1 MPGQKTI
8 RGDEHVASSAE
19 PHTAG
24 AGEPRRVAEPTLM
37 YVIKQVELASR
48 ARLDELFRPIGL
60 TALQYTALTV
70 LARHPGMSSS
80 QLARNSFVTTQS
92 MADMVAAL
100 EARMPG
106 VPGAVV
112 LDLQMQ
118 RRECLGETVKDAG
131 LPAHGAKFERK
142 TGTISSATGGRQTC
156 AGGIANRTD
165 GRPYSAHDNTTRHPS
180 SGLRARPGRAGPAL

>member
-1 MPGQKTI
+1 M
-8 RGDEHVASSAE
+8 ASSAE

-100 EARMPG
+100 EARG
-106 VPGAVV
+106 LIERHRDASDRRRLV
-112 LDLQMQ
+112 LALTGEGRTLLRRYRPRVDALERQM
-118 RRECLGETVKDAG
+118 LGGLTGEQEQQLRHNLEVCRGNLAG
-131 LPAHGAKFERK
+131 RSPAAE
-142 TGTISSATGGRQTC
+142 
-156 AGGIANRTD
+156 N
-165 GRPYSAHDNTTRHPS
+165 
-180 SGLRARPGRAGPAL
+180 

>member
-100 EARMPG
+100 EARG
-106 VPGAVV
+106 LIERHRDASDRRRLV
-112 LDLQMQ
+112 LALTGKGRTLLRRYRPRVDALERQM
-118 RRECLGETVKDAG
+118 LGGLTGEQEQQLRHNLEVCRGNLAG
-131 LPAHGAKFERK
+131 RSPAAE
-142 TGTISSATGGRQTC
+142 
-156 AGGIANRTD
+156 N
-165 GRPYSAHDNTTRHPS
+165 
-180 SGLRARPGRAGPAL
+180 